1 MCPRA
6 SATPSCGHFS
16 MQHHAVP
23 EPQDTSSQKYG
34 VMLGQC
40 ALPPRHVQQSHPAT
54 AGLHELPSQHR
65 SRSSPKFSSGS
76 SSNQGHASS
85 AYLYRGM
92 IPGGTAHTRCVGGL
106 ISCLPERTPNL
117 KVRPLAACHDGY
129 RAVILY
135 ATFLYARRP
144 GSETRLA
151 CRSVTRLGQGGL
163 PVSREKRAH

>member
-85 AYLYRGM
+85 AYLYRCM
-92 IPGGTAHTRCVGGL
+92 VCHTRWAPPIHSCHRRAGL
-106 ISCLPERTPNL
+106 AGPSLTARLTPDGRSRQAQVSNLSPCL
-117 KVRPLAACHDGY
+117 VRFPWRAALAGHQ
-129 RAVILY
+129 V
-135 ATFLYARRP
+135 
-144 GSETRLA
+144 
-151 CRSVTRLGQGGL
+151 
-163 PVSREKRAH
+163 

>member
-92 IPGGTAHTRCVGGL
+92 ISAGSDEAHTRCVGGL
-106 ISCLPERTPNL
+106 ISCLRGGLAHGISLMGDTAPFF
-117 KVRPLAACHDGY
+117 VRYTFARGLRISQQSAH
-129 RAVILY
+129 RA
-135 ATFLYARRP
+135 
-144 GSETRLA
+144 SA
-151 CRSVTRLGQGGL
+151 CRSVTRLGQRGL